1 MTPSQCPTLR
11 TTAAAALA
19 IAGLGLTSC
28 GADTTDTA
36 DTADTVEE
44 TESTQED
51 GILES
56 EPTEPYIGP
65 YDSAFVDMREDY
77 GGMEVIVTGQVQEIV
92 APVGFTITGAE
103 DTTLA
108 PLLVFYNPEEAS
120 PEAGDTI
127 SVTGT
132 IHEVFNPP
140 VVEENVGGDPGPDEL
155 AYYHGQP
162 FLRADNVT
170 VAEPQDVT
178 PSS

>member
-1 MTPSQCPTLR
+1 MTPSRRPTVR
-11 TTAAAALA
+11 TSAAAALA
-19 IAGLGLTSC
+19 AAGLGLASC
-28 GADTTDTA
+28 GAPTSDSAEGPATTQGT
-36 DTADTVEE
+36 
-44 TESTQED
+44 TQD
-51 GILES
+51 PGVLEGG
-56 EPTEPYIGP
+56 EPTEPYLGP
-65 YDSAFVDMREDY
+65 YDSTFVDARAEY

-108 PLLVFYNPEEAS
+108 PLLVFYNPAEAS
-120 PEAGDTI
+120 PEAGETVT
-127 SVTGT
+127 VTGT

-140 VVEENVGGDPGPDEL
+140 VVEENLREDAGPDQL

-170 VAEPQDVT
+170 VAEPQEAT

>member
-1 MTPSQCPTLR
+1 VTPSRRPTLR
-11 TTAAAALA
+11 MTAAAALA
-19 IAGLGLTSC
+19 AAGLGLTSC
-28 GADTTDTA
+28 GANTPDA
-36 DTADTVEE
+36 VEAPDTVQE
-44 TESTQED
+44 TASD
-51 GILES
+51 PGILEGG

-77 GGMEVIVTGQVQEIV
+77 GGMEVVVAGQVQEIV
-92 APVGFTITGAE
+92 APVGFTITGVE

-108 PLLVFYNPEEAS
+108 PLLVFYDPEEAS

-170 VAEPQDVT
+170 VAEPEDAT
-178 PSS
+178 PTS

>member
-1 MTPSQCPTLR
+1 MTSSRRPTLR

-19 IAGLGLTSC
+19 VAGLGLTSC
-28 GADTTDTA
+28 GAGTTDTA
-36 DTADTVEE
+36 DPVEE
-44 TESTQED
+44 AESTQED
-51 GILES
+51 GILEGG

-77 GGMEVIVTGQVQEIV
+77 GGMEVIVTGQVQETV
-92 APVGFTITGAE
+92 APVGFTITGTE

-120 PEAGDTI
+120 PEAGETVA
-127 SVTGT
+127 VTGT

-170 VAEPQDVT
+170 VAEPQDAT
-178 PSS
+178 PSN